1 MRRDET
7 GPAEVSLQEPHHG
20 YEGEIGGLG
29 SSQNRSLLAWKP
41 KGRTAAPEGLLC
53 LPIDALASFQPSH
66 NKVFTVRTS
75 IMSCSPTPCIPFS
88 TSARTTYLSI
98 YLSVYLGLSIYLPLW
113 TWRMHLNPLWLCSLR
128 EKKKKK
134 KKRPFLRPCISRRLA
149 FTTSWSTTTLREV
162 SPEASV
168 EGQVRLTFPCIDRPS
183 VPQIRRFC
191 PSPPEGRQQL
201 TTV

>member
-20 YEGEIGGLG
+20 YEGEIGGLD

-66 NKVFTVRTS
+66 NKVFTVRPS

-88 TSARTTYLSI
+88 TSARTTYLPT
-98 YLSVYLGLSIYLPLW
+98 YLSVCLSI
-113 TWRMHLNPLWLCSLR
+113 HLSITLNL
-128 EKKKKK
+128 EKASQPTLAVQFKEEKKKK

-149 FTTSWSTTTLREV
+149 FTTS
-162 SPEASV
+162 
-168 EGQVRLTFPCIDRPS
+168 
-183 VPQIRRFC
+183 
-191 PSPPEGRQQL
+191 
-201 TTV
+201 